1 MMNAQ
6 PNKQT
11 VLAWARLLKIQRV
24 LLERIERS
32 LKRAGLPPLAWYD
45 VLLELRREKEKG
57 LRQYEIGERILL
69 SKHNLSRLLDRLAAK
84 NLIQRCLCTE
94 DGRGNVVKIT
104 PDGRA
109 LLKEMWPVYAR
120 AIRENFSSALQ
131 PEEIDALSRF
141 LFKLL
146 NKNKNPEQAGETSN
160 AAPPL
165 TA

>member
-1 MMNAQ
+1 MDTQ
-6 PNKQT
+6 PNRQA
-11 VLAWARLLKIQRV
+11 VLAWARLLKVQGI
-24 LLERIERS
+24 LLERVERS

-84 NLIQRCLCTE
+84 NLIQRCLCAE

-109 LLKEMWPVYAR
+109 LLKQMWPVYER
-120 AIRENFSSALQ
+120 AIRKNFSSALQ

-141 LFKLL
+141 LLEIL
-146 NKNKNPEQAGETSN
+146 NKNNNPEQAGETST
-160 AAPPL
+160 AAPRP
-165 TA
+165 AA